1 MMRRDTRIGITLGD
15 PGGIGP
21 EVVVKALARRER
33 LPPASYVLYG
43 HATAVEWGER
53 TAGLRLDRSRFP
65 LVEPASD
72 EAASAKHEPRP
83 ENGAASFAYFEAA
96 VRAAREG
103 RLDAI
108 VTGPVSKAAWSLAGL
123 PWRGH
128 TDYLERLYPRAIM
141 AFWSDRL
148 RLALLSHHL
157 ALREAIERVTRD
169 NLHRFLTALAEAV
182 EAVRPGA
189 FEFVVAGMN
198 PHAGE
203 GGTLGREEA
212 EEIVP
217 AIEAARADGVRVSGP
232 LPPDVVF
239 RSALDRPGTVA
250 VALYHDQGLI
260 AFKMASFDKG
270 VNVTLG
276 LPFVRTSPDH
286 GTAFDIAGR
295 GLADPESM
303 TAAVGLAAEFAAAR
317 SGLSA
322 SGAPA

>member
-1 MMRRDTRIGITLGD
+1 MIPVRVGITLGD

-21 EVVVKALARRER
+21 EVVVKALARPER
-33 LPPASYVLYG
+33 LPAASFVLYG
-43 HATAVEWGER
+43 HSAAVEAGER
-53 TAGLRLDRSRFP
+53 TTGLRLDRKEFP
-65 LVEPASD
+65 LVEPASVGPSP
-72 EAASAKHEPRP
+72 AAHEPRP
-83 ENGAASFAYFEAA
+83 ENGAASFAWFEAA
-96 VRAAREG
+96 ARAAREG
-103 RLDAI
+103 RHDAI
-108 VTGPVSKAAWSLAGL
+108 VTGPVSKSAWSLAGL

-128 TDYLERLYPRAIM
+128 TDYLESLHPGAIM

-157 ALREAIERVTRD
+157 PLREALGRVTRGH
-169 NLHRFLTALAEAV
+169 LLRFLLALAAEAEV
-182 EAVRPGA
+182 VRPGA
-189 FEFVVAGMN
+189 FTLVVAGLN

-203 GGTLGREEA
+203 DGTLGREEV

-217 AIEAARADGVRVSGP
+217 AVEAARADGVRVRGP

-239 RSALDRPGTVA
+239 RSALDRPDIIA
-250 VALYHDQGLI
+250 VGLYHDQGLI

-295 GLADPESM
+295 NVAGPESM
-303 TAAVGLAAEFAAAR
+303 IAAVNLAAEFAASR
-317 SGLSA
+317 RRLETLS
-322 SGAPA
+322 